1 MNIKLQL
8 SEVRLLIDKRF
19 PIEQIGSQLQ
29 PIARQ
34 ANLIFAEHQVGAGY
48 LQWSLPGMDWNAFP
62 NGSDEQKTIVA
73 QIYKERKA
81 QMQSALQGSFLKDIV
96 FSVPSEEFI
105 FFRQDGD
112 LTSPQVEN
120 STHGYPGRIFKMS
133 KSLSLGLTS
142 ICLISVSSSLDIRG
156 LPRLMVLCI
165 STVRFPL
172 AILIK

>member
-112 LTSPQVEN
+112 KWEIALTAW
-120 STHGYPGRIFKMS
+120 GYKYPDKPASGELDTWISRQDLQNVKIAFAWADQYLPDFSFKLSGHTRI
-133 KSLSLGLTS
+133 TS
-142 ICLISVSSSLDIRG
+142 SDQ
-156 LPRLMVLCI
+156 
-165 STVRFPL
+165 TV
-172 AILIK
+172 